1 MVRTPLL
8 GIWNNSCSPGDR
20 GALRTH
26 GRRKTKIFDGK
37 IVPTFSEV
45 AVVGGRLGFAPLEFE
60 VVPVP
65 VVDPLPAATLTVAAH
80 SEGQGGRK

>member
-1 MVRTPLL
+1 M
-8 GIWNNSCSPGDR
+8 
-20 GALRTH
+20 
-26 GRRKTKIFDGK
+26 
-37 IVPTFSEV
+37 PTFSEV